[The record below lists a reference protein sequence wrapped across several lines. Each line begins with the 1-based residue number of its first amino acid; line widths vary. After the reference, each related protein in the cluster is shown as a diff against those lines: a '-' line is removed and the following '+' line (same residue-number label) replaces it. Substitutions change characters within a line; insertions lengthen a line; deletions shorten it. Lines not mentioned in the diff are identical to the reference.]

1 MQLILR
7 PVSDPQLNEIIVTD
21 GRFAI
26 GRNEDS
32 FKHYDSSV
40 VAKLSRRHARIF
52 ERDGQVF
59 IADLNS
65 SNGTTVNGHI
75 VEGQPVE
82 LKLND
87 DIQFGGL
94 RYRVEHLGGGD
105 TRVAREEPSVDARIV
120 LTPTRADGSLD
131 PIVVSKF
138 PFLIGRYSDV
148 FARYKESMPKALSLI
163 SKKHAQIFVHQN
175 ALFIEDLG
183 STNGTYV
190 SGEKLSEKARKL
202 VDKDTIAFGGD
213 GMLYKVQIF
222 VGAKT
227 VAAAKAKIKKMA
239 EGTIFVDDATN
250 FLEIYMDAGEKDGD
264 AQGTEDKA
272 EVENGTDSRSPSR
285 DTRVSRLWRSFGLL
299 RGALRGGEAVDRRLR
314 WTILLSLIGLGLGV
328 AGYWYMA
335 WPAKQINKHL
345 DSERYLA
352 AAELANRYLR
362 DRPDDDQLL
371 DLATEA
377 TLRAFVP
384 EWRAAV
390 ESGDYAAARQIL
402 ARARETGPNNS
413 KDDELIS
420 VLKLA
425 GDISTFELSESSNDV
440 LIEMLSGDQTVSA
453 LVEQWDSRQT
463 ENARALARIEFMTD
477 GFDAYQT
484 EFYRDLRVLREQHK
498 SLLPLHELRMNL
510 VASLA
515 DRDTSRL
522 RQYIRD
528 FSIQNVDMVGF
539 QLLQEDLLRYEAV
552 EQDIDESRWLRA
564 YDRMNQSEFNTA
576 PFAEHSVFM
585 NENVLPDAG
594 TRDAYQRAAA
604 AWTEGKAIESF
615 DILQG
620 LAEGPW
626 GGVATR
632 KLERNRRLLSALTE
646 LLEDRGG
653 VDFEDRLFTLYG
665 QLDPESD
672 VYLRRALHP
681 DFQQHSQAALDR
693 AADRIREAEKAW
705 IDYDASGRLRSVHR
719 LEERVSAEYKRLAG
733 LLGSAYQYLR
743 ESESIYQQ
751 LDTDSPDNWTSLNR
765 DVVHEIKLQTR
776 SLGNLLVIEPDV
788 QKAKLDLLP
797 ELIAE

>member
-7 PVSDPQLNEIIVTD
+7 PVSDAQLKEIIVTD

-32 FKHYDSSV
+32 FKGYDGSV

-65 SNGTTVNGHI
+65 SNGTTVNGQI
-75 VEGQPVE
+75 VEGKPVE

-87 DIQFGGL
+87 EIQFGGL
-94 RYRVEHLGGGD
+94 RYRVEHLGGD
-105 TRVAREEPSVDARIV
+105 TRIAPEEPSVDARIV

-148 FARYKESMPKALSLI
+148 FARYEESVPKALSLI
-163 SKKHAQIFVHQN
+163 SKKHAQIFAHQN
-175 ALFIEDLG
+175 ALYIEDLG

-213 GMLYKVQIF
+213 GMLYKVQLFI
-222 VGAKT
+222 GAEI
-227 VAAAKAKIKKMA
+227 VADAKAKIEKMA

-250 FLEIYMDAGEKDGD
+250 FLEIYMGAGEKDDD

-272 EVENGTDSRSPSR
+272 EAENGTVSKNRPR
-285 DTRVSRLWRSFGLL
+285 DTRISRARRSFGLL
-299 RGALRGGEAVDRRLR
+299 RVSLRGGEPIDRRLR
-314 WTILLSLIGLGLGV
+314 WTILLSLVGFGAGV
-328 AGYWYMA
+328 AGYWYLA

-345 DSERYLA
+345 DSEQYLA

-362 DRPDDDQLL
+362 NRPNDDQIQ

-390 ESGDYAAARQIL
+390 ESGDNAAARQIL
-402 ARARETGPNNS
+402 VRARETGPNNS
-413 KDDELIS
+413 QDDDLLSILE
-420 VLKLA
+420 LA
-425 GDISTFELSESSNDV
+425 GDISTYELSESSKDV
-440 LIEMLSGDQTVSA
+440 LIEMLSGDQSVSA
-453 LVEQWDSRQT
+453 LVEQWDSQQT
-463 ENARALARIEFMTD
+463 ENARALSRIELKAD

-484 EFYRDLRVLREQHK
+484 EFYRDLRALRKRDKE
-498 SLLPLHELRMNL
+498 LVPLRDLRRNI

-515 DRDTSRL
+515 NRDTSRL

-528 FSIQNVDMVGF
+528 FSTQNPDVRGL

-552 EQDIDESRWLRA
+552 EQDVGEARWLRA
-564 YDRMNQSEFNTA
+564 YDRANQIEFNTA
-576 PFAEHSVFM
+576 PFADHSVFM
-585 NENVLPDAG
+585 NENVLPDAR
-594 TRDAYQRAAA
+594 TRDAHQRAAG
-604 AWTEGKAIESF
+604 AWMEGNAIESF
-615 DILQG
+615 DILEG
-620 LAEGPW
+620 LAQGPW
-626 GGVATR
+626 GEVATR
-632 KLERNRRLLSALTE
+632 KLERNRRLLNALTE
-646 LLEDRGG
+646 LLGHRGAAN
-653 VDFEDRLFTLYG
+653 FEDRLFTLYG

-672 VYLRRALHP
+672 VYLRRALYP
-681 DFQQHSQAALDR
+681 DFQQHSEAALDR
-693 AADRIREAEKAW
+693 AADRTRRAEKAW
-705 IDYDASGRLRSVHR
+705 NDYDASGRLHSVHR
-719 LEERVSAEYKRLAG
+719 LEEQVSAEFKRLAG
-733 LLGSAYQYLR
+733 LLTVADQNLR
-743 ESESIYQQ
+743 ESEGIYQQ
-751 LDTDSPDNWTSLNR
+751 LGTDSPDTWISLNQ
-765 DVVHEIKLQTR
+765 DVVREIKLQTR
-776 SLGNLLVIEPDV
+776 SLGNLLVIETDV

-797 ELIAE
+797 ELTTE